1 MLLITRRQNEAIII
15 NGAIELQ
22 VVEIKGGRVKLGVTY
37 PKGNTVHRK
46 ELFVKIQEENQQA
59 AQVDARRLSHML
71 SGLEKPNHEPHDD

>member
-59 AQVDARRLSHML
+59 AKIDARHLSSML
-71 SGLEKPNHEPHDD
+71 LRTGEPKNEPHDD